1 MVVGILLEASAWPRV
16 RKSAR
21 GRRRAF
27 TGGNRGVRHMCESC
41 VSTSIGRRGLL
52 RGGAVMAGAAL
63 LGGAFAGGQ
72 ARAQPARAADTPDAA
87 LAMLSEGNARYVA
100 DKPRERDLTARRAA
114 TSQGQKPFAAIL
126 GCADSRV
133 APELA
138 FDQKPGDLFVVR
150 VAGNF
155 LTDDGLGSLEFGA
168 AVLGT
173 RLIMVLGHTG
183 CGAVTATVDAIQAGN
198 QLPGHIAGLATAM
211 KPGIEPV
218 VKAGGADLIA
228 RATAANVA
236 YNVARLQKASPILAD
251 LIAKQQLRVVGGV
264 YDLATGKVSLA

>member
-1 MVVGILLEASAWPRV
+1 
-16 RKSAR
+16 
-21 GRRRAF
+21 
-27 TGGNRGVRHMCESC
+27 MCESC
-41 VSTSIGRRGLL
+41 IGAPIGRRGLL
-52 RGGAVMAGAAL
+52 KAGVTVAGAAL
-63 LGGAFAGGQ
+63 LGSALLGRDAS
-72 ARAQPARAADTPDAA
+72 AQSVRAADTPDAA

-100 DKPRERDLTARRAA
+100 DTPRERQFSARRVA
-114 TSQGQKPFAAIL
+114 TSLGQAPFAAIL

-155 LTDDGLGSLEFGA
+155 VTDEGLGSLEFGS

-173 RLIMVLGHTG
+173 KLIMVLGHTS
-183 CGAVTATVDAIQAGN
+183 CGAVNATVDALKAGN

-218 VKAGGADLIA
+218 IKAGGADLVA
-228 RATAANVA
+228 RATIANVA
-236 YNVARLQKASPILAD
+236 YNVARLQKASPILAG

-264 YDLATGKVSLA
+264 YDLATGKVSLV

>member
-1 MVVGILLEASAWPRV
+1 MCDACNSA
-16 RKSAR
+16 A
-21 GRRRAF
+21 
-27 TGGNRGVRHMCESC
+27 
-41 VSTSIGRRGLL
+41 IGRRGLL
-52 RGGAVMAGAAL
+52 RGAAAMAGAAFI
-63 LGGAFAGGQ
+63 GGAVAGGQ
-72 ARAQPARAADTPDAA
+72 AMAQPARAAETPEAA
-87 LAMLSEGNARYVA
+87 LAMLVEGNARYAA
-100 DKPRERDLTARRAA
+100 DKPREREFTARRAA
-114 TSQGQKPFAAIL
+114 TAQGQKPFAAIL

-155 LTDDGLGSLEFGA
+155 VTDEGLGSLEFGS

-183 CGAVTATVDAIQAGN
+183 CGAVSATVEALQAGN
-198 QLPGHIAGLATAM
+198 KLPGHIAGLATAM

-218 VKAGGADLIA
+218 VKAGGADLVA
-228 RATAANVA
+228 RATIANVN

-264 YDLATGKVSLA
+264 YDLATGKVTLV